1 MAKINLF
8 LISIVLTHLS
18 HFLSF
23 FFFLFLLYFSFTI
36 SLALSSP
43 LCLWNLTVHGE
54 EFIQEIWCPAVHF
67 QIMLIQVNH
76 TVHLADFSKEVILYR
91 GGSKPSSLF
100 LLKNTSVYK
109 WMIYQNGKWVAYHS
123 NEEAEFWLSK

>member
-8 LISIVLTHLS
+8 LISIVLTNLS

-23 FFFLFLLYFSFTI
+23 FFFYFYSISHSQSLSPFLLLCVCESWLSMEKNSYRKFNVLQYI
-36 SLALSSP
+36 SKSCSYK
-43 LCLWNLTVHGE
+43 LT
-54 EFIQEIWCPAVHF
+54 
-67 QIMLIQVNH
+67 L

-100 LLKNTSVYK
+100 LLKNNSVYK